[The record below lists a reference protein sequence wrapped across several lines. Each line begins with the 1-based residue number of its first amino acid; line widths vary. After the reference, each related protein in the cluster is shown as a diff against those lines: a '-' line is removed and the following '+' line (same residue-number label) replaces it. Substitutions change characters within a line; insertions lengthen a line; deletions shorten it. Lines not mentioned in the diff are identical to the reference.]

1 MNIIIFINFLTQMQS
16 ISSNAISF
24 LESLPDDIIQTI
36 FSNLDCKSILL
47 ICRLS
52 SNLLKFS
59 QRHLDDLLRQSL
71 SKTTGLQTKDYNRR
85 RLLNLSRIL
94 PQSKNISA
102 GISHSLILSNDGQTY
117 IFRSNLEVKLDNIT
131 TFIPNLIHI
140 IQISSCYEHSLVLS
154 INNQI
159 YAFGANFKGQLG
171 LGDYKNRIIP
181 TLITN
186 ITSIIQISA
195 GLNHSLVLSHNGQVY
210 AFGSNLFGKLGLGN
224 YKKRNIATLI
234 PNITNIIQISA
245 GCEHSLALSNT
256 GQIYAFGHN
265 SCGQL
270 GLKDNYERNIPTLV
284 EILISITQISAG
296 MFNSLVISNNDQV
309 YNLISDFNSS
319 TKIMSL

>member
-117 IFRSNLEVKLDNIT
+117 IFRSNLEVKLDNI
-131 TFIPNLIHI
+131 P
-140 IQISSCYEHSLVLS
+140 
-154 INNQI
+154 
-159 YAFGANFKGQLG
+159 
-171 LGDYKNRIIP
+171 
-181 TLITN
+181 
-186 ITSIIQISA
+186 
-195 GLNHSLVLSHNGQVY
+195 
-210 AFGSNLFGKLGLGN
+210 
-224 YKKRNIATLI
+224 TLI
-234 PNITNIIQISA
+234 PNLTYMTQIAA
-245 GCEHSLALSNT
+245 GGNYSLTLSNT
-256 GQIYAFGHN
+256 GQIYAFGIN
-265 SCGQL
+265 SYGELGLGDHEKKEIPTLIANLPSIVQISTGRSHSLALSTDGQIYVFGANYNGQL
-270 GLKDNYERNIPTLV
+270 GL
-284 EILISITQISAG
+284 
-296 MFNSLVISNNDQV
+296 
-309 YNLISDFNSS
+309 
-319 TKIMSL
+319 